1 VCYRFFP
8 LSLPSFVLFAPSRF
22 NPMIPELTLAKVW
35 QAQWLMP
42 GPWRITDGR
51 SLVVRYRGR
60 WSAGFGPDFADAH
73 LVLDG
78 REYTGAVEIHRRAA
92 DWRAHGHHLD
102 PAYNAVAL
110 HVVLEDDGTS
120 CITRDGR
127 SLPTL
132 ALAPLLAGSLAD
144 FPAGTAPLGGL
155 GDTPCARDFL
165 ATGMADLLRIL
176 GRAGDERLALKAAA
190 MEARFAATP
199 PGDVLYAALLDAL
212 GYSANRAPMAA
223 LADALPLRT
232 LETALLAAPADAREA
247 TAAALLLGTGGFLN
261 DRGSLPAFVLHG
273 DTLQDMWREMGW
285 MALPSSLWE
294 TARVR
299 PANHPARRLLALA
312 ALLANGGAAEGLIAV
327 CLAPLLASPDE
338 PRLIVRTLRQT
349 LRPPSR
355 LLAGDVSPIGTDRAG
370 EIAVNVV
377 LPFALIYGLKTEND
391 TLVRAAEQAWDA
403 YPATRGN
410 SITRAMTDQLGGP
423 GGLRVRTGR
432 LQQGLIAVYHDRC
445 KARSCATCPV
455 SHLIALAANEGD
467 ARARTPEGPALP
479 TPR

>member
-1 VCYRFFP
+1 
-8 LSLPSFVLFAPSRF
+8 
-22 NPMIPELTLAKVW
+22 MIPELTLAKVW
-35 QAQWLMP
+35 QAQWFVP
-42 GPWRITDGR
+42 GPWRTTDGR
-51 SLVVRYRGR
+51 ALVVRYRGR

-73 LVLDG
+73 IVLG
-78 REYTGAVEIHRRAA
+78 VQECTGAVEIHRRAA

-110 HVVLEDDGTS
+110 HVILEDDGTL
-120 CITRDGR
+120 CTTRDGR
-127 SLPTL
+127 TLPTL
-132 ALAPLLAGSLAD
+132 ALAPILAGSLVD

-165 ATGMADLLRIL
+165 LTGTADLLRVL

-223 LADALPLRT
+223 LAAALPLRT
-232 LETALLAAPADAREA
+232 LETALLAAPVNARET
-247 TAAALLLGTGGFLN
+247 TAAALLLGTGGFLDN
-261 DRGSLPAFVLHG
+261 APPAFVLHG
-273 DTLQDMWREMGW
+273 DSLRDMLRSMGRV
-285 MALPSSLWE
+285 ALSSSLWE

-327 CLAPLLASPDE
+327 CLAPLLAFPDE
-338 PRLIVRTLRQT
+338 PRLIVRALRQV

-355 LLAGDVSPIGTDRAG
+355 LLAGDASPIGADRAG

-377 LPFALIYGLKTEND
+377 LPFALIYGLKTENE

-410 SITRAMTDQLGGP
+410 SITRAMTDQLGDP

-432 LQQGLIAVYHDRC
+432 LQQGLIAVYNDRC
-445 KARSCATCPV
+445 KARMCATCPV
-455 SHLIALAANEGD
+455 THLAALIEGQ
-467 ARARTPEGPALP
+467 TV
-479 TPR
+479 